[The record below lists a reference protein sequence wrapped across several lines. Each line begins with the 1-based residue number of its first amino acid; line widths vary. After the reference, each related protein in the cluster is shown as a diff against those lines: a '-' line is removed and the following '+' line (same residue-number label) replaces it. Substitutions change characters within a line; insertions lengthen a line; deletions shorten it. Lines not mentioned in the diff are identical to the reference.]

1 MTMLSIKD
9 VIPGF
14 KLKSD
19 VLTELGS
26 VLLSKGQVLLPRDL
40 EILHAFLIKEVEI
53 EMDQTVE
60 GYKALEGNKQAAKQQ
75 DKNKENVAL
84 AFSNFTTEENEWEKF
99 NEAYDK
105 TLALVK
111 QAFHLVLVS
120 ELPVLELRTRLKEMF
135 NYIHKYNVITF
146 TPQSMSESDY
156 IYHNAVMCSLT
167 SYLLAQWAGLPQKDW
182 IPAAFAG
189 LLHDIGNAKVDHNIL
204 HKPSALT
211 PEEAAEMRQ
220 HTIYGYELLS
230 KVKGINEGVRLA
242 ALQHHEKVDGSGYP
256 MKIKGQQTHIYARIA
271 SVADIF
277 HAMTLQKAYRKAQSP
292 YLVLEQ
298 IKSEAFGKLDPA
310 IVQTFIS
317 KATQLGMGTK
327 IRLNDQRTGEIVF
340 ADRDYPTRPMVNIDG
355 EIINLVQNTNLYIEE
370 IIS

>member
-9 VIPGF
+9 VVPGF

-19 VLTELGS
+19 VHTELGS
-26 VLLSKGQVLLPRDL
+26 VLLPKGQILLPRDL
-40 EILHAFLIKEVEI
+40 EILHAFLIKEIEI
-53 EMDQTVE
+53 EVDQTAQ
-60 GYKALEGNKQAAKQQ
+60 GYKSPESIMQTAKQQ
-75 DKNKENVAL
+75 VKNITVAPF
-84 AFSNFTTEENEWEKF
+84 AFMAEENEWGKF
-99 NEAYDK
+99 HEAYDK
-105 TLALVK
+105 TLLLVK
-111 QAFHLVLVS
+111 QAFHLILVA

-146 TPQSMSESDY
+146 TPRSMSDEDY
-156 IYHNAVMCSLT
+156 MYHNAVMCSLT
-167 SYLLAQWAGLPQKDW
+167 SYLLARWAGLPQKDW

-189 LLHDIGNAKVDHNIL
+189 LLHDIGNARVDHNIL

-211 PEEAAEMRQ
+211 TEEAAEMRK
-220 HTIYGYELLS
+220 HTTYGYELLT

-256 MKIKGQQTHIYARIA
+256 MKIRGQETHIYARIV

-292 YLVLEQ
+292 YLVLEE

-317 KATQLGMGTK
+317 KATQLGIGTK
-327 IRLNDQRTGEIVF
+327 IRLNDQRSGEIVF
-340 ADRDYPTRPMVNIDG
+340 ADRDHPTRPMVNIDG
-355 EIINLVQNTNLYIEE
+355 EIINLVQLTNLYIEE